1 MQFVSVARWYDPFVS
16 VGVACA
22 AYVLLRQVL
31 HDPIDLAVAMIM
43 AVMVPMIL
51 CEWVRARPLDA
62 AARSAPITK
71 ALLHTAAL
79 KWLGVMVGIAALYVV
94 WWAFPMYDAPTYAPL
109 FSLAESVVPTIAVV
123 SAIYLVLAERLK
135 PAPSDFHYQCGLL
148 ATLRWRKVDW
158 EVMKEGSLGLLV
170 RIFFLPLN
178 FCTVVNF
185 AMLVRAQESA
195 VLTDTAS
202 YAQMHSAVMSA
213 IYLVMIVTIVPG
225 YLFSA
230 RLLNTHFRKVDK
242 TWFAWAVTMACYPP
256 FVAGVFGLWFNYH
269 GEFASAPYTKEWMV
283 AFANIPWLLS
293 AVGACIIVSE
303 LIHLWGEAI
312 MGIRASNLSHRGIIT
327 NGPFR
332 ATRHPIYVS
341 KCVGWCLIAVP
352 FLMGDTWLDSVR
364 LTLLFTGVCGIYL
377 MRAWAE
383 ERLLATDP
391 DYVTYALW
399 VDKHGMFAWVGKH
412 LPWLTFE
419 WKLRHWGLDSTRA

>member
-16 VGVACA
+16 VGLACA
-22 AYVLLRQVL
+22 AYVLWRHTLY
-31 HDPIDLAVAMIM
+31 DPKELAVAMIL
-43 AVMVPMIL
+43 AVMLPMIL
-51 CEWVRARPLDA
+51 CEWLRARPLDA

-71 ALLHTAAL
+71 ALLHTVAM

-109 FSLAESVVPTIAVV
+109 FSLAGKVVPVIAIV
-123 SAIYLVLAERLK
+123 SAVYLLLAERLK

-158 EVMKEGSLGLLV
+158 QVMQEGALGLLV

-185 AMLVRAQESA
+185 TTLVRAQESP
-195 VLTDTAS
+195 VLAGTAS
-202 YAQMHSAVMSA
+202 FAQTHSFVMSA

-256 FVAGVFGLWFNYH
+256 FVAGVFGQWFNYT
-269 GEFASAPYTKEWMV
+269 GAFPPAPYVKAWMV
-283 AFANIPWLLS
+283 AFADIPWLLG
-293 AVGACIIVSE
+293 AVGAGIIISE

-312 MGIRASNLSHRGIIT
+312 MGIRASNLSNRGIIT

-332 ATRHPIYVS
+332 RTRHPIYVS
-341 KCVGWCLIAVP
+341 KCVGWCLISVP
-352 FLMGDTWLDSVR
+352 FLMGDTWLECLR
-364 LTLLFTGVCGIYL
+364 LTLLFVGVCGIYL

-391 DYVTYALW
+391 DYVAYALW
-399 VDKHGMFAWVGKH
+399 VDKHGTFAWVGTY
-412 LPWLTFE
+412 LPWLRFE
-419 WKLRHWGLDSTRA
+419 WKLRHWGLSARA